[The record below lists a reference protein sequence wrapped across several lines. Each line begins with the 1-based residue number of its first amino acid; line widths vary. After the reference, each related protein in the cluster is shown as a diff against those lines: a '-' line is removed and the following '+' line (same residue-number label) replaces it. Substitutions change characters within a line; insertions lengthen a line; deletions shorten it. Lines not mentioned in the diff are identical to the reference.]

1 MAESTQQTAMPRYI
15 TISLLALAISPP
27 LQAANFYKYVD
38 ADGVVTYGNQQPANT
53 AATRPSQAPP
63 KAQRLG
69 LPEPTPTDNQR
80 LQALLQQDLVRQ
92 ILQNSLPAQQPEAL
106 SEPTQSY
113 SYARPW
119 KDNAHPITQG
129 FNGSFSHN
137 TPQSR
142 YAVDVAMPEGTAI
155 YAARNGTVLSV
166 RNGEQGRGT
175 SPNGNYLRIL
185 HSDGTSSA
193 YLHLQNGSISVTRGQ
208 HVEKG
213 QRLANSGNTGRS
225 TGPHLHFVVQQHTN
239 GRFESIPFHFDNPP
253 PQLPNFAAHHD

>member
-1 MAESTQQTAMPRYI
+1 MPRYI
-15 TISLLALAISPP
+15 TISLLALVISPP
-27 LQAANFYKYVD
+27 VQAAKFYKYVD
-38 ADGVVTYGNQQPANT
+38 ADGVVTYGNQQSANT
-53 AATRPSQAPP
+53 AAARPLQDQP
-63 KAQRLG
+63 KTLEQTAA
-69 LPEPTPTDNQR
+69 EPTPSDNQR
-80 LQALLQQDLVRQ
+80 LQALLQQDIVRQ
-92 ILQNSLPAQQPEAL
+92 ILQNSLPVRQPEAP
-106 SEPTQSY
+106 SEPTQPY
-113 SYARPW
+113 RYARPW
-119 KDNAHPITQG
+119 KGSAHLITQG

-155 YAARNGTVLSV
+155 YAARSGTVLSV
-166 RNGEQGRGT
+166 SNNEQGRGS

-193 YLHLQNGSISVTRGQ
+193 YLHLQKNSISVTRGQ

-225 TGPHLHFVVQQHTN
+225 TGPHLHFVVQHHTN

-253 PQLPNFAAHHD
+253 PQLPNFAAHRN